1 MTKKVSKGW
10 TNIQS
15 LNIKTSDSVAL
26 PIYNSLPENIEE
38 ISDEPVKKK
47 KKTKKQRTSDID
59 GSWPGIVA
67 LNKIV
72 LLVYSD

>member
-1 MTKKVSKGW
+1 MTQDQVVDNIVEGVSEMTKKVSKGW

-38 ISDEPVKKK
+38 ITDEPAKKK
-47 KKTKKQRTSDID
+47 KKTKKQITSDND
-59 GSWPGIVA
+59 S
-67 LNKIV
+67 
-72 LLVYSD
+72 S